1 MKSAEVKQDEIRW
14 SYNNGRRAGRPS
26 TESRYRTPPGECPF
40 VHPKKGEQRNA
51 EDIFQFSRFG
61 AYRQPPEGVAML
73 TAVLQ
78 TVLIVTAAVGLIV
91 TVLDIRRGSA

>member
-1 MKSAEVKQDEIRW
+1 MAACGATIHRIALPHA
-14 SYNNGRRAGRPS
+14 AGGLS
-26 TESRYRTPPGECPF
+26 LRTSE
-40 VHPKKGEQRNA
+40 KGEQRNA